1 MGTVWSI
8 FYVVGLALPPT
19 LILLSIFVVYRL
31 ASRARRRDATAPSV
45 RKIVAIHVAIIV
57 LAVVLGGFVG
67 VSFLDLAAAGLVPAC
82 LFVRSKRVESQALPL
97 DMAQTGHLCNGGK
110 GTTYT
115 TIAAPSSRGVAKE
128 VSLRA
133 ARFVA
138 LFIGLTGILLP
149 WVVGLGVK
157 LYLQF
162 RGRPTL
168 PIEGFIDPA
177 SIVVLLILTMVMWSS
192 PFLVLALLV
201 AFRFSFGPSGVYSFR
216 CRRRLIWWPYFA
228 GAAAAIC
235 VFVPVFWQ
243 FDSMLLLLPIGF
255 FLAFPMTIA
264 FWVASRSLCR

>member
-1 MGTVWSI
+1 M
-8 FYVVGLALPPT
+8 
-19 LILLSIFVVYRL
+19 
-31 ASRARRRDATAPSV
+31 
-45 RKIVAIHVAIIV
+45 AIHMAVVV

-67 VSFLDLAAAGLVPAC
+67 VSFLELAAAGLVPAYF
-82 LFVRSKRVESQALPL
+82 FVRSKRVENQAPPF
-97 DMAQTGHLCNGGK
+97 DMAGTDHLCNGGK

-115 TIAAPSSRGVAKE
+115 TIAAPGGGDVAKE

-177 SIVVLLILTMVMWSS
+177 SVMVLLILTMVMWSS

-201 AFRFSFGPSGVYSFR
+201 ASRFSIGRSGVYSFR
-216 CRRRLIWWPYFA
+216 CRRRLIWWPYLT

-255 FLAFPMTIA
+255 FLALPMTLA
-264 FWVASRSLCR
+264 FWVASRSLRR